1 MDINIKALVLSAV
14 SKDYK
19 FDGKEGVSHKV
30 RLMVNGEIYI
40 CNSNEEQV
48 KSLSSYVNK
57 EVGVFLK
64 VVSPR
69 ENLGLK
75 IVSFKA

>member
-1 MDINIKALVLSAV
+1 MDISTKAIVLSAV
-14 SKDYK
+14 SKEYK
-19 FDGKEGVSHKV
+19 FDGKEGISHKV
-30 RLMVNGEIYI
+30 RIAVNGEIYV

-48 KSLSSYVNK
+48 KALAPFVTKTVSVD
-57 EVGVFLK
+57 LK
-64 VVSPR
+64 VVSPK